1 MTLADPRVRARHK
14 WAFSLISSLFSYHI
28 TRSDMGLSRVAEAR
42 TRSVI
47 ISNLPSNTQEGLLQQ
62 VLEKIMPINRIEV
75 FLDKKLAV
83 LELQNQAV
91 GLQATEK

>member
-1 MTLADPRVRARHK
+1 
-14 WAFSLISSLFSYHI
+14 
-28 TRSDMGLSRVAEAR
+28 MGLSRVAEAR

-75 FLDKKLAV
+75 FLDKKLAI

>member
-1 MTLADPRVRARHK
+1 
-14 WAFSLISSLFSYHI
+14 
-28 TRSDMGLSRVAEAR
+28 MGLSRIAEAR

-75 FLDKKLAV
+75 FLDKKLAI
-83 LELQNQAV
+83 LELQSQAV
-91 GLQATEK
+91 GLKATEK